1 MQVSVEA
8 TEGLER
14 KMTIAV
20 PSEEI
25 ETGVDSR
32 LREAAKTVRLNGFRQ
47 GKVPFNVVKKRFG
60 KGVRGEVIGEL
71 MSQSFYDAVAQEK
84 LKPAGQPK
92 IEPLDT
98 GEGQDL
104 KFVAI
109 FEVYP
114 DVKLPDFKKITVEKP
129 IADVED
135 KDIDHILK
143 INVLFAKII
152 TLGLSFSLNYS
163 TRNFFFLKFNK
174 IKMQKSDNFTSK

>member
-1 MQVSVEA
+1 MQVSVEE

-14 KMTIAV
+14 KMTVAV
-20 PSEEI
+20 PSERI
-25 ETGVDSR
+25 ETDVDSR

-71 MSQSFYDAVAQEK
+71 MSQSFYDAITQEK

-92 IEPLDT
+92 IEPVDT
-98 GEGQDL
+98 DEGQDL

-135 KDIDHILK
+135 KDINQMIETLREQKKDWMDISRK
-143 INVLFAKII
+143 RRGNRGIDESVL
-152 TLGLSFSLNYS
+152 L
-163 TRNFFFLKFNK
+163 
-174 IKMQKSDNFTSK
+174 